1 MMFKTF
7 KKTLKNPS
15 GLGGAIII
23 AGLLL
28 TAFFTY
34 LDGTFFERHL
44 ISSILHDPLKIDI
57 PEALKGPST
66 AHPLGQDRLGRDILA
81 RILYGSQ
88 VAVATGFVA
97 TGLSTVMGV
106 FLGVVTGYF
115 GGVVDDVVMRVL
127 EIIYSVPTLVLA
139 MIMMSVLGP
148 GLLNAMIAVAIMRVP
163 SYTRVVRSQ
172 ALALREMDYVEAAK
186 ACGSSN
192 LRILLRHLV
201 PNCIAPTV
209 VQATLGMGSAI
220 LTVASFSF
228 LGFGIQPPGISW
240 GSMLS
245 IGRGYLPQAPWY
257 GIFPGLAITLMVM
270 GLYLLGDGLRD
281 ALDPHRQKLV

>member
-1 MMFKTF
+1 MMKTF
-7 KKTLKNPS
+7 RKILTNPS
-15 GLGGAIII
+15 GLAGAIIV

-28 TAFFTY
+28 TALFTF
-34 LDGTFFERHL
+34 LDGTFFERQI
-44 ISSILHDPLKIDI
+44 ISSILHDPLKINI
-57 PEALKGPST
+57 PEALQGPSS

-88 VAVATGFVA
+88 VTVATGFVA
-97 TGLSTVMGV
+97 TGLATIMGV

-115 GGVVDDVVMRVL
+115 GGIVDDVIMRVL
-127 EIIYSVPTLVLA
+127 EIIYSIPTLVLA
-139 MIMMSVLGP
+139 MVMMSVLGP

-163 SYTRVVRSQ
+163 SYTRVIRSQ
-172 ALALREMDYVEAAK
+172 ALSLREMDYIAAAR

-192 LRILLRHLV
+192 LWILVRHLI
-201 PNCIAPTV
+201 PNCIAPTI

-245 IGRGYLPQAPWY
+245 EGRDVLLVAPHVAT
-257 GIFPGLAITLMVM
+257 FPGIAIFLTVL
-270 GLYLLGDGLRD
+270 GFNLLGDTLRD
-281 ALDPHRQKLV
+281 ILDPRLRGEI

>member
-1 MMFKTF
+1 MMKTF
-7 KKTLKNPS
+7 RKILKNPS
-15 GLGGAIII
+15 GLAGAIIV

-28 TAFFTY
+28 TALFTF
-34 LDGTFFERHL
+34 LDGTFFERR
-44 ISSILHDPLKIDI
+44 ITSSILHDPLKINI
-57 PEALKGPST
+57 PEALQGPSS

-97 TGLSTVMGV
+97 TGLATIMGV

-115 GGVVDDVVMRVL
+115 GGIVDDVIMRVL
-127 EIIYSVPTLVLA
+127 EIIYSIPTLVLA

-163 SYTRVVRSQ
+163 SYTRVIRSQ
-172 ALALREMDYVEAAK
+172 ALSLREMDYIAAAR

-192 LRILLRHLV
+192 LRILLRHLI
-201 PNCIAPTV
+201 PNCIAPTI

-245 IGRGYLPQAPWY
+245 EGRDVLLVAPHVAT
-257 GIFPGLAITLMVM
+257 FPGIAIFLTVL
-270 GLYLLGDGLRD
+270 GFNLLGDTLRD
-281 ALDPHRQKLV
+281 ILDPRLRGEI